1 MSQDPDLPLLQ
12 RFTRGDNAALGE
24 LARRYEQPLLGLA
37 AGIVSNRELARDAVQ
52 DMWVR
57 VIRAASNF
65 QAQSSVRTWMYR
77 ILINRAITLRQA
89 AAKTPMSTTYPDHDD
104 RNGVGHAPHMMSD
117 AAEDAERIRAAMR
130 ELPENQQ
137 LILLL
142 SYHEGLTHEAAAD
155 VLGIPLGTLKSRLHA
170 ALTALRA
177 KLGAGVAS

>member
-1 MSQDPDLPLLQ
+1 MADDPDLPLLQ
-12 RFTRGDNAALGE
+12 RFAKGDNAALGE

-37 AGIVSNRELARDAVQ
+37 LGIVNNRELARDAVQ

-57 VIRAASNF
+57 VIRAAASF

-89 AAKTPMSTTYPDHDD
+89 AARKPVAVLDADAGAMHP
-104 RNGVGHAPHMMSD
+104 PHG
-117 AAEDAERIRAAMR
+117 AGEDAERIRAAVR

-137 LILLL
+137 LILVL
-142 SYHEGLTHEAAAD
+142 SYHEGLTHEAAAE

-177 KLGAGVAS
+177 RLGAEVVA

>member
-1 MSQDPDLPLLQ
+1 MPDDPDLPLLQ
-12 RFTRGDNAALGE
+12 RFAKGDNAALGE

-37 AGIVSNRELARDAVQ
+37 LGIVNNRELARDAVQ

-57 VIRAASNF
+57 VIRAAASF

-89 AAKTPMSTTYPDHDD
+89 AARKPVSTTFPE
-104 RNGVGHAPHMMSD
+104 AD
-117 AAEDAERIRAAMR
+117 AATAVHAGEEAERIRTAVR

-142 SYHEGLTHEAAAD
+142 AYHEGLTHEAAAD

-177 KLGAGVAS
+177 KLGAEVVA